1 MTVRPAASEHAQ
13 AMAALADSLK
23 EWFTPDVPA
32 KVRAEAESSPGL
44 VALDDDGALVG
55 FLIWEQKPDEYE
67 IEWIAVAR
75 ERHRQGIGRLL
86 VSRLVA
92 LMRDAGVMRL
102 RVDTVAPNVEYEPY
116 ARTRS
121 FYQACCFK
129 LESTEPAGW
138 PDGTDKGTYVM
149 VLL

>member
-1 MTVRPAASEHAQ
+1 MTVQPAASEHAQ
-13 AMAALADSLK
+13 AMAALVDSLK

-32 KVRAEAESSPGL
+32 KVRAEAETSPGL

-55 FLIWEQKPDEYE
+55 FLIWGQKPHEYQ

-102 RVDTVAPNVEYEPY
+102 RVDTVAPNVDYEPY
-116 ARTRS
+116 AGTRS
-121 FYQACCFK
+121 FYEACGFS
-129 LESTEPAGW
+129 LESIEPAGW
-138 PDGTDKGTYVM
+138 PDSTDKATYAM
-149 VLL
+149 LLQ